1 LAPRTVAPP
10 RGIARLADSNS
21 RGRPA
26 ALPLE
31 GRCVREILYAICC
44 GLDVHKDSLTACL
57 RHLGVG
63 GPVRQEL
70 RTFGTT
76 TAELLTLLDWLVA
89 AGCTHVAMES
99 TGVYW
104 KPIFNILEGHFQQVL
119 VVNAQHIQALPGRK
133 KDTLDAEWI
142 AQLLQHG
149 LLRGSCIP
157 PAPIRDLRE
166 ATRYRKQ
173 LIRARADEANR
184 LQKLLEGANLK
195 LGSVAT
201 DILGVSGRARLA
213 AVVKGETDPATL
225 AGLAK
230 GRLRKKQSQLV
241 AALTGR
247 ITPVPRTLLGQQ
259 LAHVEYLDR
268 AIAELDALIATLMA
282 PYHAEAARLCT
293 VTGIATR
300 TAETLIAE
308 LGADMTVFPSDGHCA
323 SWAGMCPGHNESAGK
338 RRSGK
343 TRKGSPW
350 LRAALIEAGWA
361 ASHTKGSLGAQ
372 DRRLARRR
380 GKKKALVAVGH
391 SILVIA
397 YHLLKDGTT
406 DRDLGQDSFDQRDS
420 ARLQQRL
427 IARLEALGLRVAV
440 EPALQAA

>member
-1 LAPRTVAPP
+1 MET
-10 RGIARLADSNS
+10 
-21 RGRPA
+21 
-26 ALPLE
+26 
-31 GRCVREILYAICC
+31 LYAICC
-44 GLDVHKDSLTACL
+44 GLDVHKDSITACL
-57 RHLGVG
+57 RRLGAG
-63 GPVRQEL
+63 GQGTQEL
-70 RTFGTT
+70 RTVGTT

-104 KPIFNILEGHFQQVL
+104 KPVFNILEGHFQQVL
-119 VVNAQHIQALPGRK
+119 VVNAQHMKALPGRK

-149 LLRGSCIP
+149 LLRGSFIP
-157 PAPIRDLRE
+157 PAPIRELRE

-173 LIRARADEANR
+173 VIRTRADEANR
-184 LQKLLEGANLK
+184 IQQLLEGANLK

-201 DILGVSGRARLA
+201 DILGVSGRAMLTA
-213 AVVKGETDPATL
+213 LVQGETDPTAL
-225 AGLAK
+225 ARLAK
-230 GRLRKKQSQLV
+230 GRLRKKHAHLV

-247 ITPVPRTLLGQQ
+247 ITPVQRILLGQQ

-282 PYHAEAARLCT
+282 PYQAEAARLCT

-308 LGADMTVFPSDGHCA
+308 LGADMAVFPSDRHCA
-323 SWAGMCPGHNESAGK
+323 SWAALCPGHDESAGK

-350 LRAALIEAGWA
+350 LRAALIEAAWA
-361 ASHTKGSLGAQ
+361 NTHSQGYLATQ
-372 DRRLARRR
+372 YRRLARRR
-380 GKKKALVAVGH
+380 GKQKALVAVGH

-397 YHLLKDGTT
+397 YHILKDATT
-406 DRDLGQDSFDQRDS
+406 YHDLGQDYFDKRDG

-427 IARLEALGLRVAV
+427 IARLEALGLRVTV